1 MKEIKILLVDDEE
14 YFVKSLSKYI
24 SKMEN
29 LGADFALNGE
39 EALKRVENEAPDVI
53 VLDLK
58 MPGVAGVEVLRW
70 VKKAY
75 PDVQVIILTGYGSEK
90 DKKDSLRL
98 GAFEYLQKP
107 ININELVQHIHR
119 AYTKKLESRKQS
131 AIQVFEDERCQI
143 LDSE

>member
-1 MKEIKILLVDDEE
+1 MKEIRILLVDDEE
-14 YFVKSLSKYI
+14 YFVKTLSKHI
-24 SKMEN
+24 NKMKSLE
-29 LGADFALNGE
+29 ADFALNGE
-39 EALKRVENEAPDVI
+39 AALKLVEDEAPDVI

-58 MPGVAGVEVLRW
+58 MPGIAGIEVLHW

-75 PDVQVIILTGYGSEK
+75 PDVQVIILTGYGSER

-119 AYTKKLESRKQS
+119 AYINKLENRKQS
-131 AIQVFEDERCQI
+131 AIQD
-143 LDSE
+143 